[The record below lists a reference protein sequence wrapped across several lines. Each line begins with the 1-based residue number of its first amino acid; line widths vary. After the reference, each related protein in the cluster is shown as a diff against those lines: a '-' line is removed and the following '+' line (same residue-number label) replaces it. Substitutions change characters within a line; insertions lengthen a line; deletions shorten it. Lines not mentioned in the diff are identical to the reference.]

1 MRVNALFV
9 QAVNLLLIER
19 NHDRDFTYWLVKD
32 LLR

>member
-9 QAVNLLLIER
+9 QQVNRLLIER
-19 NHDRDFTYWLVKD
+19 NYDRDFTYWPVKD